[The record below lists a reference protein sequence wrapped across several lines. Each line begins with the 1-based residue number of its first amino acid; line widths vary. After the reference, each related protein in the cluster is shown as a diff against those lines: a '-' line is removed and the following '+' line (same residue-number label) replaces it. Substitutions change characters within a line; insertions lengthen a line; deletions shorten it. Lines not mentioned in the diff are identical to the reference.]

1 MLSTTE
7 CSHFFAKTAN
17 VLDATVCANGDSAN
31 SRYSVVT
38 LNGGGA
44 SASVT
49 AGSTGSSSSTRYGAC
64 NRLVFLGNIYSRTGD
79 QVVKVTEC

>member
-1 MLSTTE
+1 M
-7 CSHFFAKTAN
+7 FAKTAN
-17 VLDATVCANGDSAN
+17 VLDATVCANGDFAN

-44 SASVT
+44 ASASVT
-49 AGSTGSSSSTRYGAC
+49 GGSTGGSSS